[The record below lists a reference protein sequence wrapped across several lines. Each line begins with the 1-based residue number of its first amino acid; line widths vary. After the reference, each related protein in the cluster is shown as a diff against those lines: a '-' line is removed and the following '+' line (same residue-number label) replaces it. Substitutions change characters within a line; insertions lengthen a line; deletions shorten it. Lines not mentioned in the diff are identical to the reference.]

1 LQGEF
6 NLIGVS
12 PAYFISRFTDE
23 FTPSDVAH
31 GLQEIADM
39 GYRGFQLE
47 VYHHKNL
54 TLWRQGGCQK
64 VRQRATG
71 LGLTPTQFVAH
82 FMMAAFATPADLL
95 SDYGLAEMQAVL
107 EIVNCFEACR
117 IITLPL
123 GSFDIAGIALSQDY
137 RAFFNRCVDKIGRLL
152 EMVEAAG
159 YRLALEIMPAAL
171 IGGSDGFLRLCDQL
185 ATRSLGLNFD
195 TGHARAAKENLYL
208 IPAKL
213 GRYIVGTHLCD
224 NFGNENLSLRPGA
237 GSIDWPKMITALKAA
252 GYRGAFDIEIACPL
266 EAVRQE
272 YSQGRIFI
280 ETLLNKPD
288 VGEATN
294 SSGA

>member
-1 LQGEF
+1 M
-6 NLIGVS
+6 IGVS

-31 GLQEIADM
+31 GLPEIADM
-39 GYRGFQLE
+39 AYRGFQLE

-64 VRQRATG
+64 VRRRAAD
-71 LGLTPTQFVAH
+71 LGLAPTQFVAH

-95 SDYGLAEMQAVL
+95 SDYGLEEMQAVL
-107 EIVNCFEACR
+107 EIVSCFEACR

-123 GSFDIAGIALSQDY
+123 GGFKTAAMTLPQDY
-137 RAFFNRCVDKIGRLL
+137 RAYLNRCVDKIGRLL

-195 TGHARAAKENLYL
+195 TGHAWAAKENLDL

-213 GRYIVGTHLCD
+213 NGHIVGTHLCD

-237 GSIDWPKMITALKAA
+237 GSIDWPKIITALKSA
-252 GYRGAFDIEIACPL
+252 GYRGAFDIEIACPS

-272 YSQGRIFI
+272 YQQGRIFI
-280 ETLLNKPD
+280 ETLLNKL
-288 VGEATN
+288 GAGGATN
-294 SSGA
+294 SAGA